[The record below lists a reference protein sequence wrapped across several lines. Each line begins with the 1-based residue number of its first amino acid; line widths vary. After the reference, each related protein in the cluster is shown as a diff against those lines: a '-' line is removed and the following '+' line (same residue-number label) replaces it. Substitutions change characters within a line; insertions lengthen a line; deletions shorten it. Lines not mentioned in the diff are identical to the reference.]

1 MGCGGDR
8 EKAEVT
14 MEEKWDFLN
23 LDDFRVKTCWTPF
36 SYFFLWVFLIVSIAV
51 YGVDIFTAVNLLV
64 FSHWSGRV
72 EPAIPFT
79 VSRWLFAACIIASL
93 VLLVYRWIFAIR
105 AIRSN
110 SVTRNYL
117 DPLAVR
123 IQCFRVFTR
132 EGRGWKRFLVFA
144 ELTKSKKGTEI
155 VALYTYFAFQCK
167 SLGAHSAESRL
178 TITPVWMNT
187 IFADGPR
194 QVINAITLYSVM
206 KADLLP
212 GGKNAHDNS
221 STGIEQF
228 FNNLKFLAEENH
240 LQAVVLAGMLFTLII
255 WVLSVLKLISAVIL
269 YLIYLFHHI
278 PREDGSLKAYCRRK
292 ISKRLMRIV
301 RYKVDKALAKGL
313 QLQDR
318 MPTQPSLA
326 TMNTSPTL
334 PSLEDKGPIVTTM
347 SRTTTQTTLAPSFKS
362 SATVL
367 DKDPT
372 LPNLEFEKPSLTRTT
387 TQSSA
392 MTDSDALS
400 GTTAVMGYSPL
411 DRPNASMPPVPPLP
425 TNMPSHMNST
435 ASRQTNTP
443 TIYGSE
449 RSRGTPT
456 SGHRNL
462 TDAGPKSYHSY
473 GPPVDPY
480 APSSSPAFEDPYYEE
495 AQPARYNPY
504 EPSAAP
510 YDAYGRTGNPRSQ
523 GTARAPAHQQDPYD
537 ARSFTPASTGAT
549 PAPQGSIPP
558 LRTMTPA
565 SYRGART
572 PGPQLGDPDNRPPR
586 GYTPMGAAGPT
597 GSEGSAYT
605 AFNPSS
611 TSPTNSQGPH
621 PTMQR
626 PPPQQVTNPILVPTL
641 RLLAR

>member
-228 FNNLKFLAEENH
+228 FNNLKFLAEEKPSS
-240 LQAVVLAGMLFTLII
+240 GR
-255 WVLSVLKLISAVIL
+255 SAS
-269 YLIYLFHHI
+269 
-278 PREDGSLKAYCRRK
+278 G
-292 ISKRLMRIV
+292 
-301 RYKVDKALAKGL
+301 YKVDKALAKGL

-626 PPPQQVTNPILVPTL
+626 PPPPTGYQPYT
-641 RLLAR
+641 RANTASPGTMNRNGPAGYSFNRANTDQF